1 MLRTDFFRDFGLTN
15 LGLFVAW
22 VVAVLGGLVLLLNYE
37 ARPGFDASPPKKW
50 PDNTQL
56 QLAANGPTVLM
67 FAHPHCPCTR
77 ASFNEL
83 QQVVS
88 MCSDLAEFKL
98 VAYHP
103 TAANDE
109 WGDSAILQRADMV
122 PQVNTTWDLD
132 GMEARRFRI
141 RTSGHVVA
149 YTADGC
155 LVFSGGITAA
165 RGHEGANQGRRHLT
179 DCLRSDLR
187 LAGRLQSA
195 AYPVYGCSLVDVSES
210 NCDVR

>member
-1 MLRTDFFRDFGLTN
+1 MLRTDFFKDFGLTN
-15 LGLFVAW
+15 LGLT
-22 VVAVLGGLVLLLNYE
+22 VVWGVVVVCGLILLLNYE
-37 ARPGFDASPPKKW
+37 ARPGFDASPPQTW
-50 PDNTQL
+50 PADTQL
-56 QLAANGPTVLM
+56 QLAASGPTVLM

-88 MCSDLAEFKL
+88 MCSDLAEFRL

-103 TAANDE
+103 SAANDE
-109 WGDSAILQRADMV
+109 WADSPILKKADIV
-122 PQVNTTWDLD
+122 PQVSTSWDPD
-132 GMEARRFRI
+132 GMESRRFRI

-149 YTADGC
+149 YTEDGS
-155 LVFSGGITAA
+155 LVFSGGITAS
-165 RGHEGANQGRRHLT
+165 RGHEGMNLGRRCLT

-187 LAGRLQSA
+187 LASRLRPA
-195 AYPVYGCSLVDVSES
+195 EYPVYGCSLVDVAES